1 MMCQNDLTRLI
12 RRGWRLSQDG
22 STSTA
27 QLAWDDPDDPES
39 GWEILVL
46 HTAGHGSRLTV
57 NAFGS
62 GLTERPPREALPFI
76 EGLQEARALLE
87 EWRGEAPP

>member
-1 MMCQNDLTRLI
+1 MTEERLLELE
-12 RRGWRLSQDG
+12 RRGWRVTQDG

-27 QLAWDDPDDPES
+27 ILAWDDPEDPDS

-62 GLTERPPREALPFI
+62 GLTERGSAEALRFI
-76 EGLQEARALLE
+76 EGVEDARALLE
-87 EWRGEAPP
+87 EWRGEAPT